1 MKRRLTVFAAVA
13 LAVVL
18 VGGAPVAWAASK
30 ATYYVSLGDSLA
42 ASFQPIGFGADFEGT
57 HGYAEQL
64 FKAARATDDQ
74 LRLVKLGC
82 GGETSSSLV
91 TGVGSPCTYPHGSQL
106 AEAVAFL
113 EAHTGQIEFI
123 TIDIGAN
130 DVLGPCFH
138 PETGVFDAACV
149 TELTPS
155 IEANIATILDTLEDA
170 APGVPIVGMSYYNPF
185 LGFWTLIPGPDGEF
199 LAQLDAQGVTVLNGA
214 VVTAFLGGGAFVAD
228 VAGAFD
234 IDNFSDTTFLKS
246 FGVVPVNVANTCVW
260 TWFCTIPPG
269 PPIGPDVH
277 ATSFGYGVIAR
288 AFLEVLPA

>member
-1 MKRRLTVFAAVA
+1 MKRRLTMFAAVA

-18 VGGAPVAWAASK
+18 VGGAPVASAASK

-42 ASFQPIGFGADFEGT
+42 ASFQPIGFGSDFEGT
-57 HGYAEQL
+57 QGYAEQL

-74 LRLVKLGC
+74 LRLVKFGC
-82 GGETSSSLV
+82 GGEISSSLV

-130 DVLGPCFH
+130 DVLGPCFD

-170 APGVPIVGMSYYNPF
+170 APGVPIAGMSYYNPF
-185 LGFWTLIPGPDGEF
+185 LGSGRSFRGPTESSSHNS
-199 LAQLDAQGVTVLNGA
+199 TPRE
-214 VVTAFLGGGAFVAD
+214 
-228 VAGAFD
+228 
-234 IDNFSDTTFLKS
+234 S
-246 FGVVPVNVANTCVW
+246 PC
-260 TWFCTIPPG
+260 
-269 PPIGPDVH
+269 
-277 ATSFGYGVIAR
+277 
-288 AFLEVLPA
+288 